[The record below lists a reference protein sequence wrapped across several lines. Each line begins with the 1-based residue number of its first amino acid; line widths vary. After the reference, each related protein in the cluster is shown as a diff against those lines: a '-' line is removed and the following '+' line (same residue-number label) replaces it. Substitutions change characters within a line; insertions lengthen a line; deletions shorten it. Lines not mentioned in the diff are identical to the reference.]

1 MNNNFDATTML
12 CKNIAALR
20 RAKGFTQEELAEKLG
35 ITFQAI
41 SKWEN
46 LLSCPDISLVPD
58 IAKIFCVSTDALF
71 GMEKEEKVPLL
82 PWDDD
87 GKLHIAVFEG
97 TRPVSQT
104 EYRDEKM
111 KIAVE
116 LKGEVQ
122 DVTCDCCVISEHIGG
137 NVCMVVK
144 ETKNTQLNIACE
156 NIEGDITI
164 SLQSSEKSPVSF
176 ACNDIEG
183 EVTIKASGDLTFTC
197 DDIDGEVTVSGAGEC
212 CVTCDNIDGDVTVT
226 GGRFACSGIGGDL
239 SVSGKSE
246 PDVTCDNVDGDVTV
260 TGGRLGCSVV
270 SGNVNIAGKGKCS
283 VDCDTIDGEIICR

>member
-12 CKNIAALR
+12 CKNIATLR
-20 RAKGFTQEELAEKLG
+20 RAKGFTQDELAEKLG
-35 ITFQAI
+35 ITFQAV
-41 SKWEN
+41 SKWET
-46 LLSCPDISLVPD
+46 LASCPDISLIPT
-58 IAKIFCVSTDALF
+58 IARIFDVSTDVLF
-71 GMEKEEKVPLL
+71 GIERAKKQNAL

-122 DVTCDCCVISEHIGG
+122 DVTCDCCVVSECIGG
-137 NVCMVVK
+137 NVCMIVK
-144 ETKNTQLNIACE
+144 EAKNTQVSLACE
-156 NIEGDITI
+156 NIEGDVTV

-176 ACNDIEG
+176 ACNDIDG
-183 EVTIKASGDLTFTC
+183 DVTVKASGDVSFAC
-197 DDIDGEVTVSGAGEC
+197 DDIDGEVTISGAGEC

-226 GGRFACSGIGGDL
+226 GGRFACDDIDGDL
-239 SVSGKSE
+239 SVSGKPE
-246 PDVTCDNVDGDVTV
+246 PDVTCDNIDGDLTV

-270 SGNVNIAGKGKCS
+270 SGNVNISGNGECS
-283 VDCDTIDGEIICR
+283 VTCDKIDGEINYE

>member
-12 CKNIAALR
+12 CKNIAELR
-20 RAKGFTQEELAEKLG
+20 RANGFTQEELAEKLG
-35 ITFQAI
+35 ITFQAV

-71 GMEKEEKVPLL
+71 GMEKEEKTPLL
-82 PWDDD
+82 PWEDD
-87 GKLHIAVFEG
+87 GKLHVAVFEG

-104 EYRDEKM
+104 EYRNEKM
-111 KIAVE
+111 KISVH
-116 LKGEVQ
+116 LTGDIR
-122 DVTCDCCVISEHIGG
+122 DVVCDCSVVSENIGG
-137 NVCMVVK
+137 DVLMTLGNV
-144 ETKNTQLNIACE
+144 NDGQLNVACE
-156 NIEGDITI
+156 NIEGDVTV
-164 SLQSSEKSPVSF
+164 SLQNCEKSPVSI

-183 EVTIKASGDLTFTC
+183 DVTVKASGDVSIAC
-197 DDIDGEVTVSGAGEC
+197 DDMDGDVTVSSTGES
-212 CVTCDNIDGDVTVT
+212 CVTCDNIAGDVTVT
-226 GGRFACSGIGGDL
+226 GGRFACDDIDGD
-239 SVSGKSE
+239 VTIAGKSD

>member
-97 TRPVSQT
+97 TRPVSQA
-104 EYRDEKM
+104 EYRNEKM
-111 KIAVE
+111 KISVH
-116 LKGEVQ
+116 LSGDIRDIV
-122 DVTCDCCVISEHIGG
+122 CDCSVVSENIGG
-137 NVCMVVK
+137 DILMTLGNV
-144 ETKNTQLNIACE
+144 NDGQLNVACE
-156 NIEGDITI
+156 NIEGDVIV
-164 SLQSSEKSPVSF
+164 SVKECEKVPVNI
-176 ACNDIEG
+176 ACDDIEG
-183 EVTIKASGDLTFTC
+183 DVVISSAKEVAVACDNIEGD
-197 DDIDGEVTVSGAGEC
+197 VTLSNISESSL
-212 CVTCDNIDGDVTVT
+212 TCDNIDGDVTVSGSTRLSCENIT
-226 GGRFACSGIGGDL
+226 GDIISTDGNGECFI
-239 SVSGKSE
+239 
-246 PDVTCDNVDGDVTV
+246 TCDYVDGDVSV
-260 TGGRLGCSVV
+260 KGRAKISCD
-270 SGNVNIAGKGKCS
+270 NI
-283 VDCDTIDGEIICR
+283 DEE

>member
-1 MNNNFDATTML
+1 MNNNFDTATML
-12 CKNIAALR
+12 CKNIATLR
-20 RAKGFTQEELAEKLG
+20 RAKGFTQEELAAKLG
-35 ITFQAI
+35 ITFQAV
-41 SKWEN
+41 SKWET
-46 LLSCPDISLVPD
+46 LGSCPDISLLPT
-58 IAKIFCVSTDALF
+58 IAGIFDVSTDVLF
-71 GMEKEEKVPLL
+71 GIERAEKTNAL

-97 TRPVSQT
+97 RRPVSQT

-183 EVTIKASGDLTFTC
+183 EVTIKASGDVSFAC

-226 GGRFACSGIGGDL
+226 GGRFACSV
-239 SVSGKSE
+239 VSGDVNIAGKGECS
-246 PDVTCDNVDGDVTV
+246 VTCDNVDG
-260 TGGRLGCSVV
+260 
-270 SGNVNIAGKGKCS
+270 
-283 VDCDTIDGEIICR
+283 EIICG

>member
-20 RAKGFTQEELAEKLG
+20 RANGFTQEELAEKLG
-35 ITFQAI
+35 ITFQAV

-71 GMEKEEKVPLL
+71 GMEKEEKFPLL
-82 PWDDD
+82 PWEDD
-87 GKLHIAVFEG
+87 GKLHVAVFEG

-104 EYRDEKM
+104 EYRNEKM
-111 KIAVE
+111 KISVH
-116 LKGEVQ
+116 LTGDIR
-122 DVTCDCCVISEHIGG
+122 DVVCDCSVVSENISGDILMTLG
-137 NVCMVVK
+137 NV
-144 ETKNTQLNIACE
+144 NDGQLNVACE
-156 NIEGDITI
+156 NIEGDVTV
-164 SLQSSEKSPVSF
+164 SLQNCEKSPVSI
-176 ACNDIEG
+176 ACNDIKG
-183 EVTIKASGDLTFTC
+183 DVTVKASGDVSIAC
-197 DDIDGEVTVSGAGEC
+197 DDMDGDVTVSSTGES

-226 GGRFACSGIGGDL
+226 GGRFACDDIDGD
-239 SVSGKSE
+239 VTIAGKSD

>member
-20 RAKGFTQEELAEKLG
+20 RANGFTQEELAEKLG
-35 ITFQAI
+35 ITFQAV

-71 GMEKEEKVPLL
+71 GMEKEEKFPLL
-82 PWDDD
+82 PWEDD
-87 GKLHIAVFEG
+87 GKLHVAVFEG
-97 TRPVSQT
+97 TRPVSQA
-104 EYRDEKM
+104 EYRNEKM
-111 KIAVE
+111 KISVH
-116 LKGEVQ
+116 LTGDIR
-122 DVTCDCCVISEHIGG
+122 DVVCDCSVVSENIGG
-137 NVCMVVK
+137 DVLMTLGNV
-144 ETKNTQLNIACE
+144 NDGQLNVACE
-156 NIEGDITI
+156 NIEGDVTV
-164 SLQSSEKSPVSF
+164 SLQNCEKSPVSI

-183 EVTIKASGDLTFTC
+183 DLTVKASGDVSIAC
-197 DDIDGEVTVSGAGEC
+197 DDMDGDVTVSSTGES

-226 GGRFACSGIGGDL
+226 GGRFACDDIDGD
-239 SVSGKSE
+239 VTIAGKSD